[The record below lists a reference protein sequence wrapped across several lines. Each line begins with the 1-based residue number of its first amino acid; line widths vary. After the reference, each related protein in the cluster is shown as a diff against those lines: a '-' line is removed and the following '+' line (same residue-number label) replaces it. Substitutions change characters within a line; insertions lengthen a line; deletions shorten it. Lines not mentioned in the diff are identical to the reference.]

1 MFAKKLRREYAKS
14 LIDRCIRET
23 LAGIDEG
30 PRQGIIPFL
39 AEVRGR
45 SALLSPA
52 GFRGRVEDGWIDR
65 ILQGLL
71 ALYAHRRDWHRPLR
85 TWQPTETNTLPIFSS
100 LAHHLLAE
108 YRVPPVLLS
117 VWFDGDDHSARRR
130 QQWFKHAGLGR
141 SLRAVGFPLRLS
153 KPAAHEFAHAPAHF
167 PVEFALRWAQVR
179 SLGGSDR
186 LARAIAATRLGSG
199 GDFDNG
205 DFWASVIQMFISTS
219 RLELAH
225 IGLIVEYLYDQKF
238 ETRTVIIGEDTELCL
253 GPPQPG
259 LSLRGRTAASLYRRV
274 LEWQSEPKHQ
284 ASRTLIRW
292 DRSPIGEFTGQ
303 DDSGRSWTIREL
315 LDSDAMAAEGKA
327 MHHCVAS
334 YTVGCSQGRTT
345 IWSIGIESPEGRER
359 AATVEVDPDNRL
371 VLQAKARLNEDPDA
385 PCLAILKDWA
395 AREGLNLQ
403 ELESC
408 EPAEE
413 AVAAV
418 EQGG

>member
-1 MFAKKLRREYAKS
+1 MFAKKRRRDFARS
-14 LIDRCIRET
+14 LIDGCIREM

-30 PRQGIIPFL
+30 PRKGIIPYL
-39 AEVRGR
+39 GEIQGR

-52 GFRGRVEDGWIDR
+52 CFRGRVEDGWIDR

-71 ALYAHRRDWHRPLR
+71 ALYAHRRDWRRPLR
-85 TWQPTETNTLPIFSS
+85 TWQPTGTNTLPIFSS

-117 VWFDGDDHSARRR
+117 VWFDGDDHPARRR

-141 SLRAVGFPLRLS
+141 SLRAAGFPLRLS

-199 GDFDNG
+199 GEFCGG
-205 DFWASVIQMFISTS
+205 DFWISVIQIFISTP
-219 RLELAH
+219 RLDLAH
-225 IGLIVEYLYDQKF
+225 IEPIIEYLYDQKF

-253 GPPQPG
+253 GPPQPE
-259 LSLRGRTAASLYRRV
+259 LSLRGRTAASLYRRAI
-274 LEWQSEPKHQ
+274 EWQSEPKHQ
-284 ASRTLIRW
+284 EERTLIRW
-292 DRSPIGEFTGQ
+292 DRCPIGEFAGL
-303 DDSGRSWTIREL
+303 DESGRSWTIREL

-359 AATVEVDPDNRL
+359 AATVEVDPESRL
-371 VLQAKARLNEDPDA
+371 VLQAKARFNEDPDA

-395 AREGLNLQ
+395 AREGLSLQ
-403 ELESC
+403 EME
-408 EPAEE
+408 
-413 AVAAV
+413 
-418 EQGG
+418 G